1 MKRAAKK
8 KRQPASRIWDAF
20 LCIPD
25 ANTSDL
31 APVADEGWL
40 ASKGAYASAPVV
52 LKLLQLEVVPLIRRL
67 DDEAALYMAGD
78 CYFLVHAYGSGVP
91 TTPDDRS
98 AYIHLRLYFREAHR
112 SISHLLSDKWVM
124 HTSVLDESEEIAGI
138 DRKLLKTGSVDSIR
152 AALRNQ
158 SYWLLELLEAYR
170 DDADPVLL
178 LGQVRQNLHFFANMC
193 QIKIVG

>member
-20 LCIPD
+20 LRIPD

-40 ASKGAYASAPVV
+40 ASKGAYASAPIV

-67 DDEAALYMAGD
+67 EDEQLID
-78 CYFLVHAYGSGVP
+78 LVDNSFFLVHAYGSGVP
-91 TTPDDRS
+91 TTSDDRG
-98 AYIHLRLYFREAHR
+98 AYIHLRLYFHEAHKN
-112 SISHLLSDKWVM
+112 ISHLFSNKWAM
-124 HTSVLDESEEIAGI
+124 LTPVLDESDEIAGI
-138 DRKLLKTGSVDSIR
+138 DRKLLKNRSVGTIR
-152 AALRNQ
+152 ELLRLQ
-158 SYWLLELLEAYR
+158 SRWVLELLEAYR
-170 DDADPVLL
+170 DDVDPVLL

-193 QIKIVG
+193 QIKIMG